1 MTPFTTPDQAEAAF
15 YAAFERRDLD
25 AMMAVW
31 ADDENIACIHP
42 MTVPLTGRGAV
53 RIGWQSIFQ
62 AAGRFRMQIETLSL
76 QQVGDVVIHCVKEYL
91 TIGDE
96 ANPRPP
102 ILATNVYRRDAHG
115 WRMWLHHGSPIQ
127 AGDTPPAVV
136 H

>member
-1 MTPFTTPDQAEAAF
+1 MAFASADAAESAF
-15 YAAFERRDLD
+15 YRAFAARDLA

-31 ADDENIACIHP
+31 ADDDNVACVHP
-42 MTVPLTGRGAV
+42 LTVPLAGRRAV
-53 RIGWQSIFQ
+53 EVGWQSIFE
-62 AAGRFRMQIETLSL
+62 AAGKFAIQIETLSL

-96 ANPRPP
+96 AAPRPP
-102 ILATNVYRRDAHG
+102 ILATNVYRRDAGG

-127 AGDTPPAVV
+127 VGEAHPAVV